1 MNNESLKKDL
11 EWITNENHWIAE
23 RMELEIEAWN
33 RMTVEKL
40 KKQKEKYIK
49 KMEVISKQ
57 FSEILSQKLEEHEI
71 EASMKITDLAKQVWN
86 Q

>member
-11 EWITNENHWIAE
+11 EWITNENHRIAE

-57 FSEILSQKLEEHEI
+57 FSEILS
-71 EASMKITDLAKQVWN
+71 
-86 Q
+86 